1 MGFASATPVTRQSES
16 LEAQPAQAVQRV
28 CNAKIIPALIRRE
41 RHHLCQVIPLPEVT
55 EGGRHAGIHTLGRP
69 YGARHR
75 RRRLLFSPRSSLV
88 EYFGHARMLMTVAK
102 V

>member
-1 MGFASATPVTRQSES
+1 MGFASAQAILRANPNLPKLNP
-16 LEAQPAQAVQRV
+16 LEP
-28 CNAKIIPALIRRE
+28 CNAKIIPGLGRPE

-55 EGGRHAGIHTLGRP
+55 EGGGHAGIHTLGRP

-75 RRRLLFSPRSSLV
+75 RRQLLFSSRSSLV